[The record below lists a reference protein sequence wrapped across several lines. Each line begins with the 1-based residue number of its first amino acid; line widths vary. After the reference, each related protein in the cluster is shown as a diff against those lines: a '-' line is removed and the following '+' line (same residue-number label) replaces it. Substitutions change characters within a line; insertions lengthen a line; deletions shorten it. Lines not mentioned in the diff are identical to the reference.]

1 MNAFA
6 NVPASDV
13 DRDQPIGPPLD
24 GWTPCPLPGNDLEP
38 TERVRLEPLVA
49 ARHAAELDRANRAD
63 DRDRMWTYLGYGPFA
78 TADDYVAWVR
88 SVETSIDP
96 KFYAIIDRRDER
108 SAGIAAYLR
117 IRPQVGV
124 IEIGHLAFAPRLQRT
139 AAASEAVIQMARYAF
154 RLGYRR
160 IEWKCDALNA
170 PSRSAALRFGF
181 RYEGTFRQATIVK
194 GRNRDTAWFAMIDAD
209 RAALVAA
216 WSAWSAPENFDA
228 DGRQR
233 RSLRDWTAPLVG
245 ET

>member
-1 MNAFA
+1 MNGCGSKALGTDDDSSP
-6 NVPASDV
+6 V
-13 DRDQPIGPPLD
+13 GPPLD
-24 GWTPCPLPGNDLEP
+24 GWTPCPLPGNDLDS
-38 TERVRLEPLVA
+38 TTRVRLEPLGA

-63 DRDRMWTYLGYGPFA
+63 ERGRMWTYLGYGPFA
-78 TADDYVAWVR
+78 TADDYAVWVR
-88 SVETSIDP
+88 SVETSVDP

-108 SAGIAAYLR
+108 PAGVASFLR

-170 PSRSAALRFGF
+170 PSRSAALRYGF

-209 RAALVAA
+209 RAALEAA

-233 RSLRDWTAPLVG
+233 RSLREWTAPLVG
-245 ET
+245 EV